1 MSEELI
7 TVAGVQ
13 VVKAAWEALS
23 GDERKQAEQSFAAH
37 TGSEL
42 PESFSG
48 KPKRGRPRS
57 ETLETLAGMHP
68 EVSRRGL
75 NDIRSAT
82 WAFSVIGSQG
92 SEDVKA
98 FLIDDKTLKRTLL
111 AALGRLR
118 IPTEIMLAADVITER
133 RMNARQGKALIRHMR
148 NKERSLLSFELAVLR
163 VCDDYQRDLN
173 MPVVAA
179 SLRHL
184 ANVLEDAH
192 RDGKL

>member
-7 TVAGVQ
+7 TVAGIR

-23 GDERKQAEQSFAAH
+23 KEERKQAEQAFAAK
-37 TGSEL
+37 TGQEL
-42 PESFSG
+42 PANLSG
-48 KPKRGRPRS
+48 KPKRGRPLS
-57 ETLETLAGMHP
+57 ESLETLAGMHP
-68 EVSRRGL
+68 GVTRRGL

-82 WAFSVIGSQG
+82 WAFSVINELSK
-92 SEDVKA
+92 EEVKA

-111 AALGRLR
+111 AALGRLQV
-118 IPTEIMLAADVITER
+118 PTEIMLAADVITER

-148 NKERSLLSFELAVLR
+148 NKERQPLSFELAVLR

-173 MPVVAA
+173 TPVVAA

-192 RDGKL
+192 QAGKL